1 MTSFAQSLALKKRH
15 ETIWKWP
22 MGLKVRIF
30 FQCDPESL
38 QHFIV
43 FFNLCNFV
51 ALKDNTMN
59 WKVIF

>member
-1 MTSFAQSLALKKRH
+1 MFRTKPHFEK
-15 ETIWKWP
+15 ETQDNLEMAYGI
-22 MGLKVRIF
+22 KVRIF

-43 FFNLCNFV
+43 FFNLCSFV

-59 WKVIF
+59 WKVIC